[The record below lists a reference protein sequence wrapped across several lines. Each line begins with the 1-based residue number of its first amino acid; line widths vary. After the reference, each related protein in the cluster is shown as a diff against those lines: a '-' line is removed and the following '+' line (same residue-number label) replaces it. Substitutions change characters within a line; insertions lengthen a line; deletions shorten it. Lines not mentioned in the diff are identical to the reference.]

1 MGNETLRIEGKRRTT
16 AGLDTPIALL
26 AARQLGLVATWQLL
40 ELGLSRGAIER
51 RVRHGR
57 LHRVHRGVYLVGHS
71 VLPFNARELAAVLAC
86 GPDAVASQHPAA
98 GPWGLG
104 KGAAAAGGA

>member
-1 MGNETLRIEGKRRTT
+1 MGNETLHIEGKRRTT
-16 AGLDTPIALL
+16 AGLDARIALL
-26 AARQLGLVATWQLL
+26 ATRQLGLVATWQLL

-57 LHRVHRGVYLVGHS
+57 LHPGHRGVYLVGHS

-86 GPDAVASQHPAA
+86 GPDAVASHH
-98 GPWGLG
+98 GGLQWSTQQCVVVLIDW
-104 KGAAAAGGA
+104 